1 MPSPPRIHYLT
12 MSGDPPNGGVPPG
25 VILSAQPP
33 PGFVAPRPDMAWAP
47 SSVDTQSMVPW
58 GSSVVDM
65 HSMGAPPPYQA
76 VPDAHSSFPVCYG
89 PAFEQPVMVGSVP
102 SAYPLPCLTPP
113 PTPSSAVATR
123 FVPPGSS
130 LNGVTP
136 DLDGFSY
143 IFPPDDAHTTIN
155 FAEPPA
161 RPCNNA
167 NPHEL
172 INWSR
177 HKVPITLTVKQ
188 LIEQL
193 GGIRD
198 GDGVTEIYEQG
209 DGKWAKGMTYKK
221 NGVHKDKMLKEIGWT
236 KRRGEEAPP
245 VFLCCKRG

>member
-1 MPSPPRIHYLT
+1 MSSPPRIHYLT

-25 VILSAQPP
+25 VYFSAQPP
-33 PGFVAPRPDMAWAP
+33 PGFVAPRPDMPWA
-47 SSVDTQSMVPW
+47 SSAVDT
-58 GSSVVDM
+58 

-76 VPDAHSSFPVCYG
+76 VPDPHPSFPVCYG
-89 PAFEQPVMVGSVP
+89 PAIRRPVTVGSFP
-102 SAYPLPCLTPP
+102 DAYPLPCLNLP
-113 PTPSSAVATR
+113 PTPSSAAATY

-136 DLDGFSY
+136 DLDGFAY

-161 RPCNNA
+161 RPCDNA
-167 NPHEL
+167 NSHEL

-177 HKVPITLTVKQ
+177 HKVPTTLTVSQ

-193 GGIRD
+193 GGIGD
-198 GDGVTEIYEQG
+198 ADGVTEIYEQG
-209 DGKWAKGMTYKK
+209 DGKWAKGMTYTK
-221 NGVHKDKMLKEIGWT
+221 NGEHEDKMLKEIGWT
-236 KRRGEEAPP
+236 KRRGDEAPP